1 MEHAVIRLTLLF
13 LLASTIPT
21 ATRASEEPAPKPLA
35 ITQVTVIDTTGGPS
49 MADMT
54 VIVTGDRITALGKA
68 KEAAVPKD
76 ATVID
81 GKGKFLIP
89 GLWDMHV
96 HGINPDLLLSNGV
109 TGVRLMWG
117 GPRILEIRGEFDKG
131 TPLGPRVVTCGNI
144 FDGPRPVRDA
154 TLKIAT
160 AAEGRQAVRDSKK
173 DGYDFIK
180 VYSLLHREPFLAIV
194 DEAKKQGL
202 PVAGHVPEFVSVAEA
217 SDAGLKCME
226 HLNGILPAC
235 SRIEAEMRKELTETM
250 MKHDVPP
257 SAVYALR
264 QAQTKQLLDTYSD
277 ENAKKLFAR
286 LAKNGTW
293 QCPTLTVLRAVGYL
307 DDPEFTN
314 DARLKYIPPRR
325 REGWKPE
332 NDFRLKTWTKK
343 DFAQQRTRFHKE
355 LELLGR
361 MHRSGVPILAGT
373 DAGNPYCFQGFS
385 LHDELELLVK
395 AGLKPMQ
402 ALQTA
407 TLNPARYLERQKD
420 FGTIELG
427 KLADL
432 VLLDADPLK
441 DIKNTKKIASV
452 IVRGKLLIRKE
463 LDKML
468 ADVEA
473 EAGKK

>member
-1 MEHAVIRLTLLF
+1 MNNYVLLPVLALTTPLF
-13 LLASTIPT
+13 VQAEQKLQAKT
-21 ATRASEEPAPKPLA
+21 LA
-35 ITQVTVIDTTGGPS
+35 ITHVTVIDCTGQGPQ
-49 MADMT
+49 ADRT
-54 VIVTGDRITALGKA
+54 VLIEGDQITALGMA
-68 KEAAVPKD
+68 TDVAVPQD
-76 ATVID
+76 ATIINGD
-81 GKGKFLIP
+81 GKFVIP

-117 GPRILEIRGEFDKG
+117 GPHTLENRAEFDRG
-131 TPLGPRVVTCGNI
+131 TRLGPRVVACGNI
-144 FDGPRPVRDA
+144 FDGPKPVRDA

-160 AAEGRQAVRDSKK
+160 PTEGRQAVRDSKK

-235 SRIEAEMRKELTETM
+235 SRIEAELRKELTETM
-250 MKHDVPP
+250 MKPDVPP
-257 SAVYALR
+257 SAVYSLR
-264 QAQTKQLLDTYSD
+264 QAQTKQLLDTYSY
-277 ENAKKLFAR
+277 EKAEELFAR

-307 DDPEFTN
+307 DDPAFTN
-314 DARLKYIPPRR
+314 DVRLKYIAPRR

-332 NDFRLKTWTKK
+332 NDFRLNTWTKEN
-343 DFAQQRTRFHKE
+343 FAQQRTRFHKE
-355 LELLGR
+355 LELLGA

-373 DAGNPYCFQGFS
+373 DANNPYCFQGFS

-395 AGLKPMQ
+395 AGLTPMQ

-420 FGTIELG
+420 LGTIEVG

-452 IVRGKLLIRKE
+452 IVRGKLLTRE
-463 LDKML
+463 TLDEML
-468 ADVEA
+468 AAVET
-473 EAGKK
+473 EARKDSD